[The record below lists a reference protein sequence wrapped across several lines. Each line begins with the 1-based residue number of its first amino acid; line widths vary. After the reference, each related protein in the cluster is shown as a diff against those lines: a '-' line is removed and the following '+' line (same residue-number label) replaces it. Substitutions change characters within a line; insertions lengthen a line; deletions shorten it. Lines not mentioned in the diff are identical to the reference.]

1 MSKPYMYNV
10 WNTIHPGEVKE
21 VIEQAN
27 QVRFGLKN
35 EKVQQ
40 ETIAITDEWQKELE
54 SMPFVSKQKGKMSHL
69 LKQKSKVGVVQK
81 ERVTYDAFDFCK
93 KRRDTD
99 GKVTVIPP
107 DPKPK
112 TDDKKDGKGQF
123 KPYIQELLDKKTEE
137 KKK

>member
-1 MSKPYMYNV
+1 MAKPYMYNV
-10 WNTIHPGEVKE
+10 WNTVHPGEVKE
-21 VIEQAN
+21 VIEYAN

-40 ETIAITDEWQKELE
+40 ETIVITDEWQKELE

-107 DPKPK
+107 GGNKTQEDTTMTDDQKKKITPTVIEKYGKDPKK
-112 TDDKKDGKGQF
+112 
-123 KPYIQELLDKKTEE
+123 
-137 KKK
+137 